1 MHALRSIPLA
11 MVVSTSLLLLPAADA
26 LAGCQVTLKGAY
38 TTSVSGAS
46 KVLVYLN
53 GTEPANTIGNKTSQV
68 RIKLGTWNQIKGCT
82 WSTRTYYPGNSFTVA
97 CTLDFGCKSDRRYRV
112 YVSAVDNSGVVIN
125 DGFDYFPSSDGWTES
140 TTVDF
145 GDLGAIL
152 Q

>member
-1 MHALRSIPLA
+1 MHTMRSIPLA
-11 MVVSTSLLLLPAADA
+11 TVVSTSLLLFPAVDA

-53 GTEPANTIGNKTSQV
+53 GSEPDNAIGNKTSQV

-82 WSTRTYYPGNSFTVA
+82 WSARTYYPGNSFSVA
-97 CTLDFGCKSDRRYRV
+97 CTLDFGCNSDRRYRL
-112 YVSAVDNSGVVIN
+112 YVRAENSAGVVVN

-140 TTVDF
+140 TTVNF
-145 GDLGAIL
+145 GDLGGIL